1 MPVLYLAEQGATI
14 RKKGDTLVVTKND
27 SDLQVIPA
35 SKVDQVVIF
44 GNVNITTPVIHYLL
58 DEGKDCVFCS
68 STGRYHGRLF
78 STESK
83 YGLLRRA
90 QFEAVTTQGNIK
102 LEDFKGTWLVMFSHP
117 ADFTPVC
124 TTEFIAFAEI
134 HSKLREINCELMGLS
149 IDSVS
154 SHIAWIRNIE
164 AIFGVK
170 VEFPIIADSNK
181 EVASKYG
188 MLMPGESKTET
199 SRCVFIIDDKQIIRT
214 MIYYPL
220 TTGRNMEE
228 ILRVI
233 IALQTTDKNGV
244 ATPANWKPGDKV
256 ICINDNNLYH
266 VPVRCICAG
275 LIYTVSEVF
284 RCKCG
289 NVYIRLDEVYKFYN
303 MWCPKCNTSDYT
315 IMYFHIERFRPLE

>member
-1 MPVLYLAEQGATI
+1 MENI
-14 RKKGDTLVVTKND
+14 NIEEK
-27 SDLQVIPA
+27 PA
-35 SKVDQVVIF
+35 
-44 GNVNITTPVIHYLL
+44 GLP
-58 DEGKDCVFCS
+58 
-68 STGRYHGRLF
+68 RLG
-78 STESK
+78 SP
-83 YGLLRRA
+83 A
-90 QFEAVTTQGNIK
+90 PQFEAVTTQGNIK

-124 TTEFIAFAEI
+124 TTELIAFAEI
-134 HSKLREINCELMGLS
+134 HSKLRKLNCELMGLS

-164 AIFGVK
+164 ANFGIK
-170 VEFPIIADSNK
+170 IDYPIIADSNK
-181 EVASKYG
+181 EVATKYG

-199 SRCVFIIDDKQIIRT
+199 SRCVFIVDDEQIIRT

-256 ICINDNNLYH
+256 I
-266 VPVRCICAG
+266 VPPPKTQEMAEERVKDK
-275 LIYTVSEVF
+275 TVE
-284 RCKCG
+284 CK
-289 NVYIRLDEVYKFYN
+289 D
-303 MWCPKCNTSDYT
+303 W
-315 IMYFHIERFRPLE
+315 YFCKKSL